1 VGQLRQLG
9 PTPVAVGFGI
19 AGPEQ
24 ARQVRQWGADGAI
37 VGSALVQVMAAAADQ
52 HAGDGGAIAAAAG
65 AFCAEL
71 RAGLDR

>member
-1 VGQLRQLG
+1 
-9 PTPVAVGFGI
+9 VAVGFGI

-37 VGSALVQVMAAAADQ
+37 VGSALVKAMAAAAQQ
-52 HAGDGGAIAAAAG
+52 HPGDGGAIAAAAG